1 MKRSFSDVVSILR
14 LTGLAVLAV
23 ACCDR
28 AAAADLPLKARP
40 PAPADA
46 GQFWAE
52 MEYLAWSVKGDR
64 LPPLVTTSPAG
75 TPPAQAG
82 ILGSPGTTV
91 LFGDSSVNGGWR
103 SGGRLRAGY
112 WFDPQHRS
120 GIEASLFGLERASAG
135 FSASSAGTPIL
146 AQPFLEA
153 NTGLQNSVLVAF
165 PDLVSGSVT
174 VSEISRLYG
183 AGALYRRDIGSYAT
197 PWGAERFSV
206 LVGYRFLHASDRLE
220 IASTSTA
227 LAGGGIPPGT
237 VVAASDSFHARSN
250 FHGVDL
256 GVADG
261 FSRGPWMLEW
271 RAKVALG
278 ANFSEAQINGATSI
292 TAGGVTTA
300 SPGGLLALSSNIGSY
315 TPTRF
320 AAVPDFAVKAG
331 YQFAPGWQIVASYE
345 VLYWTGVQ
353 RAGGLIDTT
362 VNPNLLPPFLG
373 GGPLR
378 PQAQFDTSALLAQGF
393 GVGIKYQF

>member
-120 GIEASLFGLERASAG
+120 GIEASFFGLERASAG
-135 FSASSAGTPIL
+135 L
-146 AQPFLEA
+146 AQ
-153 NTGLQNSVLVAF
+153 
-165 PDLVSGSVT
+165 
-174 VSEISRLYG
+174 
-183 AGALYRRDIGSYAT
+183 
-197 PWGAERFSV
+197 
-206 LVGYRFLHASDRLE
+206 
-220 IASTSTA
+220 
-227 LAGGGIPPGT
+227 
-237 VVAASDSFHARSN
+237 AR
-250 FHGVDL
+250 
-256 GVADG
+256 
-261 FSRGPWMLEW
+261 
-271 RAKVALG
+271 
-278 ANFSEAQINGATSI
+278 
-292 TAGGVTTA
+292 
-300 SPGGLLALSSNIGSY
+300 LALQFLRSHSSRPI
-315 TPTRF
+315 P
-320 AAVPDFAVKAG
+320 VCKI
-331 YQFAPGWQIVASYE
+331 Q
-345 VLYWTGVQ
+345 YWS
-353 RAGGLIDTT
+353 L
-362 VNPNLLPPFLG
+362 FLTWC
-373 GGPLR
+373 PAR
-378 PQAQFDTSALLAQGF
+378 
-393 GVGIKYQF
+393 